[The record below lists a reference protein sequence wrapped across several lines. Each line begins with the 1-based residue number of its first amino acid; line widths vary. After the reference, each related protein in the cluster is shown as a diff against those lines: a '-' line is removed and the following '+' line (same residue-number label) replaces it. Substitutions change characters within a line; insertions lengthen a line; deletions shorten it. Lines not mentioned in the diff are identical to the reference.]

1 MNKPVILILGTG
13 GQLGQEFQKIS
24 STYPNFEFKFLSRS
38 ELDLENL
45 EAVNELLTPFN
56 NSFLINCAAYT
67 AVDKAEAETAR
78 AFQVN
83 GEAVGELA
91 ACCNKLNIRF
101 IHFSTDY
108 VFDGSSSK
116 AYMEDAVTSPIN
128 TYGASKLRGE
138 GLCMKNNPESI
149 IIRTSWVYSAYGN
162 NFVKTMIRLLSE
174 RESIKVVNDQVGSP
188 TWAADLAKATM
199 QIISNGKWVPGIYH
213 YANVGSISWY
223 EFALA
228 IKEIIH
234 SPCNVQPIPSTEYPT
249 AARRPAF
256 SILDTSRIVATYSL
270 NIPSWRESLGDCLK
284 ELQY

>member
-1 MNKPVILILGTG
+1 MNKPVILILGSG
-13 GQLGQEFQKIS
+13 GQLGQEFQKIIS
-24 STYPNFEFKFLSRS
+24 AYPNFEFKFLART
-38 ELDLENL
+38 EFDLENL
-45 EAVNELLTPFN
+45 ETVNEVLAPFS

-67 AVDKAEAETAR
+67 AVDKAEAETSR

-108 VFDGSSSK
+108 VFDGSSSE
-116 AYMEDAVTSPIN
+116 AYKEDAVTSPVN

-138 GLCMKNNPESI
+138 ELCMKNNPESI

-162 NFVKTMIRLLSE
+162 NFVKTMIRLLSD

-199 QIISNGKWVPGIYH
+199 QIISNQKWVAGIYH
-213 YANVGSISWY
+213 YANAGSISWY
-223 EFALA
+223 QFALA

-234 SPCNVQPIPSTEYPT
+234 SACTIQPIPSTEYPT

-256 SILDTSRIVATYSL
+256 SILDTSRIVSTFSL
-270 NIPSWRESLGDCLK
+270 NIPPWKESLAACLK

>member
-24 STYPNFEFKFLSRS
+24 SAYSHFELKFFPRT

-45 EAVNELLTPFN
+45 GAVNESLAPFR

-67 AVDKAEAETAR
+67 AVDKAESESAR

-116 AYMEDAVTSPIN
+116 AYIEDAVPSPIN
-128 TYGASKLRGE
+128 TYGASKLMGE
-138 GLCMKNNPESI
+138 ELCMTNNPGSI
-149 IIRTSWVYSAYGN
+149 IIRTSWVYSSYGN

-174 RESIKVVNDQVGSP
+174 RESIRVVNDQVGSP
-188 TWAADLAKATM
+188 TWAADLARAIM

-213 YANVGSISWY
+213 YANAGSTSWY
-223 EFALA
+223 EFAVV
-228 IKEIIH
+228 IKELIH
-234 SPCNVQPIPSTEYPT
+234 STCNVLPIPSAEYPT
-249 AARRPAF
+249 PARRPAF
-256 SILDTSRIVATYSL
+256 SLLDTSRIVSTYSL
-270 NIPSWRESLGDCLK
+270 NIPPWRESLEACLK

>member
-13 GQLGQEFQKIS
+13 GQLGQEFRKIS
-24 STYPNFEFKFLSRS
+24 SAYPNYEFKFLSRT

-45 EAVNELLTPFN
+45 EGIQELLKPFR
-56 NSFLINCAAYT
+56 NSVLINCAAYT
-67 AVDKAEAETAR
+67 AVDKAEAETGR

-91 ACCNKLNIRF
+91 ACCDDLNIRF

-108 VFDGSSSK
+108 VFDGSSST
-116 AYMEDAVTSPIN
+116 AYMEDSVTSPVN

-138 GLCMKNNPESI
+138 ELCMKNNPGSI
-149 IIRTSWVYSAYGN
+149 IIRTSWVYSAFGN

-188 TWAADLAKATM
+188 TWAANLAVATM
-199 QIISNGKWVPGIYH
+199 QIISKEKWTAGIYH
-213 YANVGSISWY
+213 YANTGSITWY
-223 EFALA
+223 QFALA
-228 IKEIIH
+228 IKELIH
-234 SPCNVQPIPSTEYPT
+234 SPCDVQPIPSSEFPT

-256 SILDTSRIVATYSL
+256 SLLDTRKIAATFSL
-270 NIPSWRESLGDCLK
+270 SIPPWNESLAACLK